1 MAKPKYNIGDKIKFI
16 RGMLFFESEEIMN
29 SYQPQA
35 DEGGFLTGTVLEVTR
50 YKNGWVYVVGIESE
64 TVITD
69 GGGLFTWRV
78 TARVEQKYTERE
90 FIKKQAIPYS

>member
-35 DEGGFLTGTVLEVTR
+35 DGF
-50 YKNGWVYVVGIESE
+50 Y
-64 TVITD
+64 D
-69 GGGLFTWRV
+69 GRSKTK
-78 TARVEQKYTERE
+78 EN
-90 FIKKQAIPYS
+90 

>member
-16 RGMLFFESEEIMN
+16 RGMLFFDSEEIMN

-35 DEGGFLTGTVLEVTR
+35 DESGFLTGTVLEVTR
-50 YKNGWVYVVGIESE
+50 HKNKWVYVVGIESE

-69 GGGLFTWRV
+69 GCGLFTLRV
-78 TARVEQKYTERE
+78 TARVEQKYSELE
-90 FIKKQAIPYS
+90 FIKKQAIP